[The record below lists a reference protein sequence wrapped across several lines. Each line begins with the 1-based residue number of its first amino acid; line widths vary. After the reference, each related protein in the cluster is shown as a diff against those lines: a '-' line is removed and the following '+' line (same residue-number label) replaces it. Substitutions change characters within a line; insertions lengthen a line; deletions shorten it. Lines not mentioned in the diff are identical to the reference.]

1 MSDLLA
7 KIERVQQQAELLY
20 SETAVQAAV
29 KRLASN
35 ITTVLSRSNLLVLC
49 IMNGGLVPTGWL
61 LPMLRFPL
69 QLDYIHATRYRGGT
83 RGHDLVWRVK
93 PEIPLHGR
101 SVLLVDDIFDEGV
114 TLTHVIDDCRKQ
126 GARQVVSAVLIR
138 KQRMHDGL
146 QPDFVGLEAPDRYL
160 FGCGL
165 DYKNY
170 LRNLPDIYA
179 MPDDFDRNEP

>member
-7 KIERVQQQAELLY
+7 EIERVQQQAELLH
-20 SETAVQAAV
+20 SETVVQTAV

-35 ITTVLSRSNLLVLC
+35 ITEVLSRSNPLVLC
-49 IMNGGLVPTGWL
+49 VMNGGLVPTGWL

-83 RGHDLVWRVK
+83 HGHDLVWRVR
-93 PEIPLHGR
+93 PEIPVHAR
-101 SVLLVDDIFDEGV
+101 NILLIDDICDEGV
-114 TLTHVIDDCRKQ
+114 TLAHVVDDCRKR
-126 GARQVVSAVLIR
+126 GAQQVVSVVLIR
-138 KQRMHDGL
+138 KQCMHNGL

-170 LRNLPDIYA
+170 LRNLPAIYA
-179 MPDDFDRNEP
+179 MPDDFERNAT